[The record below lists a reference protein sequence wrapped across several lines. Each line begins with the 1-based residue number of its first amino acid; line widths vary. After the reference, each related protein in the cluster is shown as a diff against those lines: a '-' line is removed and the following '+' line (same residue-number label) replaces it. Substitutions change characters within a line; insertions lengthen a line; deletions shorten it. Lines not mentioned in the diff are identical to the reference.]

1 MADKRKFSWTTGQ
14 SSVQNA
20 AEVLPAFASAFFVQG
35 RTLTAQAAPE
45 ALHVFRIQAKRF
57 RDTLELFQPC
67 YNRRLERLLKLL
79 RELQQTLGELNDL
92 AATRRLLVD
101 RGLEKSG
108 QNLCDKLDARITEK
122 TEQFFSV
129 WREPFARENEAR
141 RWVNYLATGMFR
153 PTRPVHKTGRPS
165 VKSRLATV

>member
-1 MADKRKFSWTTGQ
+1 MADKRKFSWKAGQ
-14 SSVQNA
+14 SSIHNA
-20 AEVLPAFASAFFVQG
+20 TEVLPALAAAFFAPS
-35 RTLTAQAAPE
+35 RAPASPAAPE
-45 ALHVFRIQAKRF
+45 ALHNFRIQVKRF
-57 RDTLELFQPC
+57 RDTVELFRPC

-92 AATRRLLVD
+92 AATRRMLVD
-101 RGLEKSG
+101 RGFDKSK
-108 QNLCDKLDARITEK
+108 QNLLANLDARIAEK
-122 TEQFFSV
+122 TDQCFSV
-129 WREPFARENEAR
+129 WRETFAGEDETR

>member
-1 MADKRKFSWTTGQ
+1 MADKIKFSWTAEQ
-14 SSVQNA
+14 SSIQNA
-20 AEVLPAFASAFFVQG
+20 AEVLPLLAAAFFAQG

-45 ALHVFRIQAKRF
+45 ALHAFRIQTKRF

-101 RGLEKSG
+101 RGREKSG
-108 QNLCDKLDARITEK
+108 QNLCDKLDARIAEK
-122 TEQFFSV
+122 TDQFFSV
-129 WREPFARENEAR
+129 WRETFAREDEAR
-141 RWVNYLATGMFR
+141 RWIAYLAGGAVR
-153 PTRPVHKTGRPS
+153 PTGSVH
-165 VKSRLATV
+165 

>member
-1 MADKRKFSWTTGQ
+1 MADKRKFSWKAGQ

-20 AEVLPAFASAFFVQG
+20 AEVLPALAAAFFAQG
-35 RTLTAQAAPE
+35 RALTSQPPPE
-45 ALHVFRIQAKRF
+45 ALHNFRIQAKRL
-57 RDTLELFQPC
+57 RDTVELFQSC
-67 YNRRLERLLKLL
+67 YNRRLERLLKSL

-101 RGLEKSG
+101 RGREKSG
-108 QNLCDKLDARITEK
+108 QNLCDKLDARIAEK
-122 TEQFFSV
+122 TDQFFSV
-129 WREPFARENEAR
+129 WREPFAREDEAR
-141 RWVNYLATGMFR
+141 RWIDYLATGMFR